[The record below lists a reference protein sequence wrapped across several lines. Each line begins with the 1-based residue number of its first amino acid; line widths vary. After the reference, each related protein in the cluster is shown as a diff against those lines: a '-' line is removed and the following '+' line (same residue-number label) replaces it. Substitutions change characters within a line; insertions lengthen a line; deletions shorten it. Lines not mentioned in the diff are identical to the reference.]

1 MANKV
6 NTYGVNLK
14 LVDEAT
20 CIVYL
25 CMDGV
30 DEVYGFHNIPNFDE
44 GDIRV
49 CTGAFF
55 AAVTTVSIKIIG

>member
-1 MANKV
+1 M
-6 NTYGVNLK
+6 
-14 LVDEAT
+14 VDEG
-20 CIVYL
+20 
-25 CMDGV
+25 CMEGV

-55 AAVTTVSIKIIG
+55 ASATVVKIKIIG